1 MSGTKRKPAAF
12 RLDDPDVIVEDAGA
26 SSSGSSRSKSKTKT
40 IEIEIEPE
48 LSADLREELDA
59 LDTPPATPG
68 PPPKGWG
75 LGTLFLSAIGALF
88 SLALGLWVTSLIEAL
103 FARAEWLGWFG
114 LALAVFAVLGLV
126 GFIIREAAGMMRL
139 TRVTA
144 LRRDAEKAAA
154 DDDTPAAG
162 RIIERLIR
170 IYREDPTTAQA
181 RAEYESHRDEVIDGR
196 DRLKL
201 AEKYLLKSKD
211 AEAKAL
217 ILGASKR
224 VAAVTAISPRALI
237 DVLYALVESIRLI
250 RKLATLYGGR
260 PSGFG
265 MVRLSRM
272 VIGHLAI
279 TGGVALTDSV
289 VQQLIGHG
297 LAARLSAR
305 LGEGVVNGLLV
316 SRIGLAALD
325 VCRPLPYLAGKPPA
339 MGDILSELAKL
350 PGGDKKTR

>member
-12 RLDDPDVIVEDAGA
+12 RLDDPDVIVEENAAPSSAGRA
-26 SSSGSSRSKSKTKT
+26 KSKRKT
-40 IEIEIEPE
+40 VEIEVEPD
-48 LSADLREELDA
+48 LSTDLRDELNA
-59 LDTPPATPG
+59 LDVPAASPG

-88 SLALGLWVTSLIEAL
+88 SLALGLWFTSLIESL
-103 FARAEWLGWFG
+103 FARAEWLGWLG
-114 LALAVFAVLGLV
+114 LALAGFAVLGFV
-126 GFIIREAAGMMRL
+126 GFIIRESIGMMRL
-139 TRVTA
+139 TRITA
-144 LRRDAEKAAA
+144 LRQDAEKAAT
-154 DDDTPAAG
+154 DDDTHAAG
-162 RIIERLIR
+162 RIIARLIG
-170 IYREDPTTAQA
+170 IYRQDPTTAQA
-181 RAEYESHRDEVIDGR
+181 RAEYDSHRDEVIDGR

-201 AEKYLLKSKD
+201 AERYLLKSKD

-250 RKLATLYGGR
+250 RRLATLYGGR

-339 MGDILSELAKL
+339 MGDILSELTKL
-350 PGGDKKTR
+350 PGSEKTSR